1 MDALGYISAE
11 EVRQALRQIYRSDAE
26 SNLQNAILESLSDEL
41 RPVDEKGRWKPSP
54 LLVLTVVLLC
64 TLIGAEVQLI
74 NLRWIACG
82 TLNADD
88 AGCLFSGRKIARA

>member
-1 MDALGYISAE
+1 MDALSYISAE

-26 SNLQNAILESLSDEL
+26 SNLQNALLESLSDEL

-64 TLIGAEVQLI
+64 ALVGIFVY
-74 NLRWIACG
+74 
-82 TLNADD
+82 
-88 AGCLFSGRKIARA
+88 FSVGGR

>member
-11 EVRQALRQIYRSDAE
+11 EVREALRQIYRSDAE
-26 SNLQNAILESLSDEL
+26 SNLQNALLESLSDEL

-64 TLIGAEVQLI
+64 ALVGIFI
-74 NLRWIACG
+74 Y
-82 TLNADD
+82 
-88 AGCLFSGRKIARA
+88 FSVGER

>member
-1 MDALGYISAE
+1 MDAQGYISAE

-26 SNLQNAILESLSDEL
+26 SNLQNALRESLSDEL

-64 TLIGAEVQLI
+64 ALAGVFIYFSIG
-74 NLRWIACG
+74 
-82 TLNADD
+82 
-88 AGCLFSGRKIARA
+88 GRG